1 MGHIRP
7 MALACRSDPTG
18 ETAGWPAHA
27 HGRAAWP
34 VRLAGGLPVDEVD
47 GESVAKLLA
56 SRRSW

>member
-27 HGRAAWP
+27 HGRAVWP
-34 VRLAGGLPVDEVD
+34 VRLAGGLPVD